1 MAEQEEASPSP
12 PLLSGNRLQVTD
24 VYEVATKI
32 GLEFQKIIDEYGSA
46 SVTNIIPMI
55 VSALEQLERVVE
67 ENEQLRV
74 EHCRLAIKSDRLKEE
89 RQARAKLSVE
99 HEEISATLEEKCRE
113 FDKLQQLNNKLQE
126 EIKQL
131 EAVLAQQNNQQ
142 ALEGERNK
150 SNVHL
155 YLYVY
160 HQIIYVYIPTCRMFV

>member
-1 MAEQEEASPSP
+1 MAGQEEVSPSP

-46 SVTNIIPMI
+46 TVTNIIPMV
-55 VSALEQLERVVE
+55 VSALEQLENVVE

-89 RQARAKLSVE
+89 RQVRAKMLVE
-99 HEEISATLEEKCRE
+99 HEETSAALEEKCRQ
-113 FDKLQQLNNKLQE
+113 FNKLQQLNNKLQE

-131 EAVLAQQNNQQ
+131 EAVSAQQNNQQ
-142 ALEGERNK
+142 ALDSERNK
-150 SNVHL
+150 SNVHCF
-155 YLYVY
+155 VGSVCI
-160 HQIIYVYIPTCRMFV
+160 QVIYA